1 PEEIV
6 SEINLPQE
14 SEEYGKA
21 VAKELRLIVN
31 NLNEK
36 GIDYTQV
43 NKSAK
48 VKRELFDELYKD
60 IPKTKGT
67 QQTNN
72 FNIVSTVSQESINQ
86 LTDKQVALIKDIT
99 AEYKNSKSDEEF
111 LKKLQKINDRIYS
124 LTKIEQERLFK
135 LSAVLYYGLKEVQY
149 LRKQGLM
156 GPAGSFAANRPR
168 LKSFNEDGDDDNG
181 GGGSC
186 VQSESIFSIA
196 IGTEIVMDGI
206 KHVVKQATYSAAR
219 AMWIIT
225 ACLLLQGDSSDYVK

>member
-1 PEEIV
+1 
-6 SEINLPQE
+6 
-14 SEEYGKA
+14 
-21 VAKELRLIVN
+21 ELRLIVN

-36 GIDYTQV
+36 GIEYTQV

-48 VKRELFDELYKD
+48 VKKELFDELYKD

-124 LTKIEQERLFK
+124 LPKIEQERLFK

-156 GPAGSFAANRPR
+156 APAGSFAANRPR

-181 GGGSC
+181 GDGSC
-186 VQSESIFSIA
+186 VQSTSVFEISLGTKIFVD
-196 IGTEIVMDGI
+196 GLEHIV
-206 KHVVKQATYSAAR
+206 KHVVYSAAR
-219 AMWIIT
+219 ALFIVT
-225 ACLLLQGDSSDYVK
+225 ACL